1 MHVHFFFSL
10 FPRGHLYVRICL
22 ENLESLNKLPSTR
35 VFITAKQ
42 LMVRITQRLLEL
54 ELSSEREPAAL
65 KMVKKY
71 TSFSPQAFGQEGYAE
86 KRRDE
91 SFRARAEETL
101 G

>member
-1 MHVHFFFSL
+1 M
-10 FPRGHLYVRICL
+10 
-22 ENLESLNKLPSTR
+22 PSTR

-71 TSFSPQAFGQEGYAE
+71 PSF
-86 KRRDE
+86 
-91 SFRARAEETL
+91 FRIKERSAKDKSTL
-101 G
+101 SLIDRSKH